1 MYGWLAVLSNE
12 LTQQIHAY
20 VAPVATS
27 AAFPPHNSAIYTPAS
42 ADRVHFKKKE
52 VVKKTVCKK

>member
-27 AAFPPHNSAIYTPAS
+27 AAFPLHNSAIYTPAS
-42 ADRVHFKKKE
+42 ADRVHFKKRKQ
-52 VVKKTVCKK
+52 